1 MNVGTTWWN
10 EKYYPHKNT
19 FRSVT
24 CMPVRF
30 SLGKNYLCLSSEYNV
45 KLLFQKV
52 NLDMGFLMLWCM
64 KMSCKISLV
73 HTNCKEN
80 IWTSNSSK
88 LLIVPDSTCVSSFI
102 LAQERFYWF
111 VAQNC
116 LKAKIKVDSAPF
128 IIIIAI
134 NTWAFTESSWTFEGQ
149 FFSNLY

>member
-52 NLDMGFLMLWCM
+52 NIDMGFLMFV
-64 KMSCKISLV
+64 V
-73 HTNCKEN
+73 HEN
-80 IWTSNSSK
+80 VMQDILGTYK
-88 LLIVPDSTCVSSFI
+88 L
-102 LAQERFYWF
+102 
-111 VAQNC
+111 
-116 LKAKIKVDSAPF
+116 
-128 IIIIAI
+128 
-134 NTWAFTESSWTFEGQ
+134 
-149 FFSNLY
+149 